1 MPTKLRAQIE
11 EKARILTVLGDESR
25 IRILNVLQKEGE
37 MSVSDIASNVDMQ
50 VACTSHHLQ
59 VLKKSGIVD
68 SRRDG
73 NTIHYSLGDDVFVKK
88 VLALTL
94 K

>member
-1 MPTKLRAQIE
+1 MPTKLRARIE
-11 EKARILTVLGDESR
+11 GKARILTVLGDESR
-25 IRILNVLQKEGE
+25 ISILNLLNKRGE
-37 MSVSDIASNVDMQ
+37 LSVSEIAVHVDMQ
-50 VACTSHHLQ
+50 IACTSHHLQ

-73 NTIHYSLGDDVFVKK
+73 NTVYYSLGNDVFVKK
-88 VLALTL
+88 ILALTL

>member
-1 MPTKLRAQIE
+1 MPTKLLAQIE
-11 EKARILTVLGDESR
+11 EKAHILTVLGDESR
-25 IRILNVLQKEGE
+25 IRILNALMKEGE
-37 MSVSDIASNVDMQ
+37 LSVSEIAAQVSMH

-59 VLKKSGIVD
+59 VMKKSGIVD

-73 NTIHYSLGDDVFVKK
+73 NTIFYSLGDDVFVKK
-88 VLALTL
+88 ILALTL

>member
-1 MPTKLRAQIE
+1 MEDKVHVLAI
-11 EKARILTVLGDESR
+11 LGDESR
-25 IRILNVLQKEGE
+25 IRILNVIADKEW
-37 MSVSDIASNVDMQ
+37 SVSDLATQARMH

-59 VLKKSGIVD
+59 VLKKSGIVE

-73 NTIHYSLGDDVFVKK
+73 NTIYYSLGHNAFVKK
-88 VLALTL
+88 ILALTL